1 MTKQLIL
8 LIICTC
14 ICTYANFVLNAFLLF
29 SAIINAVEVHFETPD
44 SGFFL
49 KHSPRQ
55 SQSTVA
61 AVTADVVN
69 NPAKPSV
76 IDQSSILSVDRFTIV
91 QTTQPVSIR
100 ASYGP
105 FSTKQT
111 VPARFIVPDA
121 MEAQGDHL
129 QVRFQL
135 FKLHCNTNYDKIESI
150 FQF

>member
-1 MTKQLIL
+1 M
-8 LIICTC
+8 
-14 ICTYANFVLNAFLLF
+14 
-29 SAIINAVEVHFETPD
+29 HFETPD

-61 AVTADVVN
+61 AVATDVVN
-69 NPAKPSV
+69 NPAKPAAV
-76 IDQSSILSVDRFTIV
+76 DQSSILSVDRFTIV

-135 FKLHCNTNYDKIESI
+135 FTLHNNAHILHIILKSNHFSNIRMLAQRYLNCNSPMFI
-150 FQF
+150 

>member
-1 MTKQLIL
+1 M
-8 LIICTC
+8 
-14 ICTYANFVLNAFLLF
+14 
-29 SAIINAVEVHFETPD
+29 
-44 SGFFL
+44 

-61 AVTADVVN
+61 AVAPDAVN
-69 NPAKPSV
+69 NPAKPATV
-76 IDQSSILSVDRFTIV
+76 DQSSILSVDRFTIV

-129 QVRFQL
+129 QVRFEL
-135 FKLHCNTNYDKIESI
+135 FILYNNTNLLKSNVFLVLECKCSVT
-150 FQF
+150 